1 MDSIA
6 KFFFVLLGVYIYV
19 SGRLK
24 EKFLNRVHGRH
35 SHRWGGVSMSI
46 AVCYEDKG
54 NKQRGVPSVRECHG
68 VDAFNIVMQVTFVTE
83 YK

>member
-1 MDSIA
+1 
-6 KFFFVLLGVYIYV
+6 
-19 SGRLK
+19 
-24 EKFLNRVHGRH
+24 
-35 SHRWGGVSMSI
+35 MSI